1 MTTNDIDVLESL
13 KYYEEMNRQDNE
25 PIKNPLSIDTRKA
38 LAAQRVLMDNGID
51 ADETAV
57 VLQAL
62 GYVLADQEWEDVIEW
77 DKDNIPYENSI
88 WE

>member
-1 MTTNDIDVLESL
+1 MID
-13 KYYEEMNRQDNE
+13 K
-25 PIKNPLSIDTRKA
+25 KKA

-51 ADETAV
+51 VDETGV

-62 GYVLADQEWEDVIEW
+62 GYVLADKEWEPVIEW
-77 DKDNIPYENSI
+77 EESNIPYTDSI